1 MLFRVFRIGII
12 AAVAFLSLGVTHES
26 RGDDT
31 KKPAEKP
38 AELTPQELEQQQRQL
53 ANRFAKLEELFIRM
67 SELEA
72 ASNPTRAG
80 ILMQA
85 AQLSKQLATQQRLN
99 IASDLLA
106 KGQFTRAI
114 QEQEAG
120 RENLKKLLELLQSE
134 NKASRLRDD
143 RKKLE
148 EVLKDIRR
156 LESLQRAQRA
166 RTEAGQDIEE
176 AKRDQKDLEKQTG
189 EVEEQLGEPQKD
201 SKDPSVD
208 KSDANDSAESKEN
221 KESAEGKKGDEKKP
235 DEKGKEPGK
244 DPTKEPKEDP
254 SGKPKQTDTPKNP
267 DEKNPNDEGKT
278 GDKQSMPQ
286 DSQSKESQSPESQ
299 SPDSQSKESQSKES
313 QSQDGK
319 SGESSEEQKSQ
330 EPQKPQSKEEEARKR
345 VEKARKRM
353 QEAQKQLE
361 KEKRPEA
368 VQEQKAAEEELQK
381 AIVELER
388 ILKQM
393 REEEIERSLTDLE
406 SRLRKMLELQRTVRE
421 QTEKLGGLTGE
432 AKDRQLEI
440 QANKLAV
447 EQTKVVMEGQRALLL
462 LQDEGSSLAFPEALE
477 QVNRDAQSVKRRL
490 EEANVGN
497 GTLAVEDEILGALE
511 EMLESLKQVQKKR
524 DENKERKQ
532 QQQQQQQGGD
542 EQTEPLV
549 DAIAEL
555 KLIKTLQLRVNR
567 RTQRLAADA
576 NNADDAVGQI
586 GDTALLSELRD
597 LASRQQ
603 KIQEVTRDI
612 LIERSKDK

>member
-1 MLFRVFRIGII
+1 MLIRILRTAVIAVFVLISSVGPIT
-12 AAVAFLSLGVTHES
+12 AF
-26 RGDDT
+26 GDDA
-31 KKPAEKP
+31 KKTG
-38 AELTPQELEQQQRQL
+38 ELTAQELEQQQRQL

-72 ASNPTRAG
+72 ATNPTRAG

-99 IASDLLA
+99 IAGDLLA

-166 RTEAGQDIEE
+166 RTEAGQNIEE

-189 EVEEQLGEPQKD
+189 EVEEQLSEPQKD
-201 SKDPSVD
+201 SKDTTG
-208 KSDANDSAESKEN
+208 EN
-221 KESAEGKKGDEKKP
+221 K
-235 DEKGKEPGK
+235 
-244 DPTKEPKEDP
+244 DP
-254 SGKPKQTDTPKNP
+254 NA
-267 DEKNPNDEGKT
+267 
-278 GDKQSMPQ
+278 
-286 DSQSKESQSPESQ
+286 ESQ
-299 SPDSQSKESQSKES
+299 SPDTKSDTGKDNKEPSDNKEGKEKSPDEKNSDPDKSTEKDASQSKEKDPQGDNKQVGEPKKAGEKNSPQENNSDTQPMPNEQQPEGNQSQDSS
-313 QSQDGK
+313 TQDGK
-319 SGESSEEQKSQ
+319 SSESSSEKKS

-345 VEKARKRM
+345 VENARKRM

-406 SRLRKMLELQRTVRE
+406 SRLRKMLELQRAVRE

-477 QVNRDAQSVKRRL
+477 QVNRDAQAVKRRL
-490 EEANVGN
+490 EEANVGS

-524 DENKERKQ
+524 EENKERKQ
-532 QQQQQQQGGD
+532 QQQQQQGGE

-576 NNADDAVGQI
+576 NNADDVVGQI
-586 GDTALLSELRD
+586 GDSALLAELKD
-597 LASRQQ
+597 LATRQQ